1 MSIGAEVSFKDWPE
15 ETKYYAWSRY
25 AEWLLKY
32 GDTPAPYVP
41 WCERY
46 END

>member
-1 MSIGAEVSFKDWPE
+1 MSIGNDTSFKDWSE
-15 ETKYYAWSRY
+15 ETKYAAWSRY

-32 GDTPAPYVP
+32 GDIPTSYVP

-46 END
+46 ETD